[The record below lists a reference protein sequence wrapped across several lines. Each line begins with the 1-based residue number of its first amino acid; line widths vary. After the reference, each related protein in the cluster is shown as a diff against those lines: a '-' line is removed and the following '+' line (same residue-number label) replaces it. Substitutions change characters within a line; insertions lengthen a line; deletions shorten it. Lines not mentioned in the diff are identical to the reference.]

1 MKIDEERLADLELV
15 GQTTVRTPVVRLASP
30 AGQGNT
36 VWLKLESAQVVGSFK
51 IRGATYAL
59 TRHAEELRRRGVGV
73 VADSGGNHSQAL
85 AFAGARLGVP
95 VRIVMASVVPENK
108 KRATRAFGATDG
120 TFHLDTTP
128 ADFVRAKISAKATAE
143 QHGWHY
149 LSPYDD
155 EDIIRG
161 AGTLVPEIIQQVQEL
176 GAAIP
181 DSVHVP
187 VGGGGLISGI
197 ADVNSEHQ
205 RLFTVYGHEIID
217 ADSAARSF
225 HSPEPVPVRGEPNRY
240 AEGLAVKVMGVRPHQ
255 RLKDGKVDRIYVV
268 GLAAVGQAYEWYTDV
283 VLPQLGVDPHDP
295 EQARDHLP
303 EVSSMVAV
311 AGLFEHL
318 RKSGVENQSHL
329 VIITG
334 GNTDHGNVHAA
345 LEAHRASIAR

>member
-1 MKIDEERLADLELV
+1 MKINEQRLADLELV
-15 GQTTVRTPVVRLASP
+15 RQTTVTSPLVRLADP
-30 AGQGNT
+30 VGRDNT
-36 VWLKLESAQVVGSFK
+36 VWLKLESAQVVRSFK

-59 TRHAEELRRRGVGV
+59 TRHAEVLRRRGVGV

-95 VRIVMASVVPENK
+95 VRIVMASVVPDSK
-108 KRATRAFGATDG
+108 KRATQAFGATDG
-120 TFHLDTTP
+120 TFNLDTSP
-128 ADFVRAKISAKATAE
+128 ADFVSAKISAKATAE
-143 QHGWHY
+143 QEGWHY

-161 AGTLVPEIIQQVQEL
+161 AGTLVPEIIQQLHEL

-181 DSVHVP
+181 DTVHVP

-205 RLFTVYGHEIID
+205 RLFALYGHEIVD
-217 ADSAARSF
+217 ADSAVRSF
-225 HSPEPVPVRGEPNRY
+225 HSPEPVPVPGEPSRY

-268 GLAAVGQAYEWYTDV
+268 DLAAVGQAYEWYTEV
-283 VLPQLGVDPHDP
+283 VLPQLGVDRHDP
-295 EQARDHLP
+295 EKARGHLP

-318 RKSGVENQSHL
+318 KDSGAENQSHL
-329 VIITG
+329 VVVSG
-334 GNTDHGNVHAA
+334 GNTDHSNVQAA
-345 LEAHRASIAR
+345 FEAHRASITR